1 MRSDCNG
8 EPDVQF
14 IGMTIGTALGVALLL
29 SLYGVY
35 YRLAARVLGVTG
47 VGWAHVAQLAALVF
61 GLFLVLRIALV
72 EAGINPSVSAAIG
85 ISYSLQILIGAW
97 FFRDRALT
105 RAAHALGWTGGLR
118 LAALA
123 VTMFSVA
130 ILAIGL
136 AYREVLRRIA
146 G

>member
-1 MRSDCNG
+1 LRPGCNG
-8 EPDVQF
+8 EHDVQF

-29 SLYGVY
+29 GLYGVS
-35 YRLAARVLGVTG
+35 YRLGARVLGISG

-61 GLFLVLRIALV
+61 GLFLALRIALV
-72 EAGINPSVSAAIG
+72 EAGINPTALAAIG

-105 RAAHALGWTGGLR
+105 RDAHALGWTGGLR

-123 VTMFSVA
+123 VTMFSVT

-136 AYREVLRRIA
+136 AYREALRRIA
-146 G
+146 S